1 MLSTRTTH
9 SVRTYKNVHILEE
22 YHNLNIWVRLLLR
35 IMKLR
40 QSCRREFNW
49 LIRDITDKK

>member
-49 LIRDITDKK
+49 LIRDITDRK